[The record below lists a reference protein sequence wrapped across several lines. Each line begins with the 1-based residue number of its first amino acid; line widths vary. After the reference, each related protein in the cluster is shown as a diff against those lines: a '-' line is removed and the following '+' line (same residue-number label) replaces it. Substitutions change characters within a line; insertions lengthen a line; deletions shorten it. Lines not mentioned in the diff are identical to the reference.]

1 MLTIDLIKE
10 AAARIRGHVHRTP
23 VITSRSFNE
32 VAGKEV
38 FFKCEN
44 LQRAGAFKIRGA
56 TNKILS
62 LTDDEKRRGVAA
74 FSSGNHAQAVALAS
88 REAGIRAVIA
98 MPDDAPKAKVAATRG
113 YGAEIVFYDRLKQ
126 DREQVAVEIAER
138 DGRVM
143 VPPYDDYLVLAGQA
157 TCGLEFLEEVP
168 DLDCLLAPCSGGGL
182 FAGVSTAAKA
192 VNPRVR
198 CFPVEPESAD
208 DTRQSFVKGERVS
221 IPPPPTI
228 ADGLRVQSPGALT
241 FPILQQTAED
251 VLTVSDEEI
260 IETIKFFLFRMKL
273 LVEPSG
279 AAAAA
284 AVLTGKLPQD
294 TQARWCDRLG
304 RKYRRGVVIAVLD
317 PSSQGSNSMR
327 SEFAFALLLL
337 LDLRADP
344 VGVGSWGVL
353 ALLLVIVFVLAVSF
367 TGGLVF
373 LLIWLKRRRV
383 SSSQQAKPSPG
394 IHHFTRT
401 KRSKV
406 SEDDRDEVAPH

>member
-1 MLTIDLIKE
+1 MLTIELIKD
-10 AAARIRGHVHRTP
+10 AAARIDGHIHRTP
-23 VITSRSFNE
+23 VISSRSFNE
-32 VAGKEV
+32 RAGREV

-62 LTDDEKRRGVAA
+62 LSEEEKRRGVAA

-126 DREQVAVEIAER
+126 DREQVAIEIAER

-143 VPPYDDYLVLAGQA
+143 VPPYDDYLILAGQG
-157 TCGLEFLEEVP
+157 TCGLELLQEVP

-192 VNPRVR
+192 INPGIR
-198 CFPVEPESAD
+198 CFPVEPDTAD
-208 DTRQSFVKGERVS
+208 DTRQSFLKGERVS

-228 ADGLRVQSPGALT
+228 ADGLRVQSPGTLT
-241 FPILQQTAED
+241 FPVLQETAED
-251 VLTVSDEEI
+251 VLTVSDAEI
-260 IETIKFFLFRMKL
+260 IETIKFLLFRMKQ

-284 AVLTGKLPQD
+284 AVLTGKLPSN
-294 TQARWCDRLG
+294 ARRV
-304 RKYRRGVVIAVLD
+304 GVVLSGGNID
-317 PSSQGSNSMR
+317 
-327 SEFAFALLLL
+327 SELLSKLL
-337 LDLRADP
+337 
-344 VGVGSWGVL
+344 
-353 ALLLVIVFVLAVSF
+353 
-367 TGGLVF
+367 
-373 LLIWLKRRRV
+373 
-383 SSSQQAKPSPG
+383 
-394 IHHFTRT
+394 
-401 KRSKV
+401 
-406 SEDDRDEVAPH
+406 E